1 MKIVLNYLFFSS
13 PKTNIIRYQV
23 NLGVITSVYVCVGV
37 YQKSSFFFVS
47 FVFLFWGFGVCFLLL
62 ALWYS
67 TVFFQYFFLLSTNV
81 VKEFYGPETYLSETM
96 PVSGVGKERGVS
108 VTGFF
113 FFLSSFYMDFFFF
126 FSVLIQ
132 QDRVFQRRSCV
143 MQLNPYSSLSLL
155 KVYVC
160 VGCVMAFL
168 GHGLFCFLCL
178 LLHFDADS
186 AH

>member
-113 FFLSSFYMDFFFF
+113 FFSFILLHGFFFF
-126 FSVLIQ
+126 FLSVNLAGQSLSEAQLCDAAEPIQ
-132 QDRVFQRRSCV
+132 QPVTAES
-143 MQLNPYSSLSLL
+143 
-155 KVYVC
+155 VC
-160 VGCVMAFL
+160 VCGVCHGFSWSWAVLLPVLALAF
-168 GHGLFCFLCL
+168 
-178 LLHFDADS
+178 
-186 AH
+186 